1 MDSNGMLLDIRSVG
15 TGIGVRLD
23 NGSGLRG
30 AKLVGGIVDDDAN
43 CRLVSGDVRHKTL
56 FDMDDG
62 DEDVSGDKVD
72 ELIV

>member
-1 MDSNGMLLDIRSVG
+1 MLLDNISVG

-23 NGSGLRG
+23 NGSGLKG

-43 CRLVSGDVRHKTL
+43 CRLDNGGVRHKTL

-62 DEDVSGDKVD
+62 DVDVSGDKAD